1 MTESGRIIRVSIEMD
16 LKEGEHF
23 NLDKED
29 ISDVVARQ
37 RAEDSMIN
45 MISVWDPTDWI
56 QSRILSEEKDGNSY
70 GQS

>member
-1 MTESGRIIRVSIEMD
+1 MTKPGRIIRVSIEMD
-16 LKEGEHF
+16 LIEGEHF

-56 QSRILSEEKDGNSY
+56 QSRILSEEQDGNSY
-70 GQS
+70 G